1 MKISFRSLYLK
12 IFIWFWLA
20 MIIINVALF
29 AAVALTRPT
38 PTGRSW
44 RDLTQVGPNALK
56 AAEVYEQSGPVAL
69 AAALQA
75 TEKASGVSPTFFDEN
90 GKELSGRNVPDGA
103 TELLAKAVDSK
114 EIEFN
119 FANRTTLVARPLVSP
134 KGVRY
139 TYLAHIPRAPY
150 QMSYQ
155 TQGLRLLVVLVVGG
169 IFCYWLSRY
178 LTTPLL
184 KLRSTTNELSEG
196 NLGARVGT
204 KLAKRRDEVGQ
215 LGRDFNLM
223 AERLE
228 SMVKAQQRL
237 LGDISHELRSP
248 LARLGVAL
256 GLARQRSGNE
266 AMGALDRIERES
278 DNLNEMISQL
288 LTLTRLESG
297 TDGRKRTDVDLAALV
312 REVADDAD
320 FEARSLNRSVSVVSA
335 DSCSINGVEELLR
348 SAVENVV
355 RNAVRFTPESTAVE
369 VALLR
374 QSEAGNNFAII
385 SVRDRG
391 QGVPEEALEKIFQP
405 FYRAEDARDR
415 QSGGGTGLGLAIT
428 ERAVRMH
435 NGSIH
440 AINAAGGGLSV
451 EMKLLLPQGSGAGSR
466 RQEQVAERTAG
477 SGAGSRPQEQ
487 VST

>member
-1 MKISFRSLYLK
+1 MKIPFRSLYLK

-29 AAVALTRPT
+29 AIFALTRPT

-44 RDLTQVGPNALK
+44 RDLTQVGPNAQK
-56 AAEVYEQSGPVAL
+56 AAEVYEQSGPAAL
-69 AAALQA
+69 TAALQA
-75 TEKASGVSPTFFDEN
+75 TEKSSGVSATFFDDS
-90 GKELSGRNVPDGA
+90 GRELSGRQVPAGANELIAKA
-103 TELLAKAVDSK
+103 TESR

-119 FANRTTLVARPLVSP
+119 FAGRNTLVARPVVSA
-134 KGVRY
+134 KGQRY
-139 TYLAHIPRAPY
+139 MYVAHIPRPPF
-150 QMSYQ
+150 QP
-155 TQGLRLLVVLVVGG
+155 GLQALGYRLLVVLVIGG
-169 IFCYWLSRY
+169 IFCYWLARY

-184 KLRSTTNELSEG
+184 KLRTTTNELAEG
-196 NLGARVGT
+196 NLGARVAD
-204 KLAKRRDEVGQ
+204 KLTKRRDEVGQ
-215 LGRDFNLM
+215 LGRDFNVM

-256 GLARQRSGNE
+256 GLARQRSGADAN
-266 AMGALDRIERES
+266 GALDRIERES

-297 TDGRKRTDVDLAALV
+297 TDGRKRTNIDLAALV
-312 REVADDAD
+312 RDVAEDAD
-320 FEARSLNRSVSVVSA
+320 YEARSVNRAVQVVA
-335 DSCSINGVEELLR
+335 TENCSISGVEELLR

-355 RNAVRFTPESTAVE
+355 RNAVRFTPEGTAVE
-369 VALLR
+369 VALKR
-374 QSEAGNNFAII
+374 QNGSVDNFAVI

-391 QGVPEEALEKIFQP
+391 KGVPPDALEKIFRP

-415 QSGGGTGLGLAIT
+415 QSGGGAGLGLAIT

-435 NGSIH
+435 GGSIQ
-440 AINAAGGGLSV
+440 AINLTDGGFSV
-451 EMKLLLPQGSGAGSR
+451 EMRLKL
-466 RQEQVAERTAG
+466 
-477 SGAGSRPQEQ
+477 
-487 VST
+487 